1 MNLVFGGNGFF
12 GYFFS
17 TSAPSA
23 PNRDSVYHISKP
35 GESLGWWSTYA
46 VDECPDPKTL
56 NMRAVAKQL
65 QERHANWKSPV
76 IQKILASLEVRSM
89 YPTWTSP
96 QLPTWERDGVVLVG
110 DAAHALPSTSGQGSS
125 QALEDVEAFT
135 MLLSH
140 ALRGVPQESSS
151 DPNLHKMAI
160 TTAARQYMEIRRPR
174 VESILKNAQQ
184 MQNSK
189 RDMNV
194 IVEYMMYSAMWIAGM
209 P

>member
-1 MNLVFGGNGFF
+1 
-12 GYFFS
+12 
-17 TSAPSA
+17 
-23 PNRDSVYHISKP
+23 
-35 GESLGWWSTYA
+35 
-46 VDECPDPKTL
+46 
-56 NMRAVAKQL
+56 
-65 QERHANWKSPV
+65 
-76 IQKILASLEVRSM
+76 M

-140 ALRGVPQESSS
+140 ALHDVPQESSS
-151 DPNLHKMAI
+151 DPNLYKAAI

-194 IVEYMMYSAMWIAGM
+194 IAEYMMYSAMWIAGM